1 MPNLFCSSCNE
12 ECSIVQVEED
22 YAFFPYTQRSL
33 RSSCC
38 QSYIK
43 RSDETMYFQSELK
56 EPYIKQLS
64 MEETNAM
71 LHG

>member
-12 ECSIVQVEED
+12 ECSIVQVEEEYKD
-22 YAFFPYTQRSL
+22 YYGSELVL

-38 QSYIK
+38 QSYIE
-43 RSDETMYFQSELK
+43 RSDGSMYFQGELK

-64 MEETNAM
+64 MEGE
-71 LHG
+71 